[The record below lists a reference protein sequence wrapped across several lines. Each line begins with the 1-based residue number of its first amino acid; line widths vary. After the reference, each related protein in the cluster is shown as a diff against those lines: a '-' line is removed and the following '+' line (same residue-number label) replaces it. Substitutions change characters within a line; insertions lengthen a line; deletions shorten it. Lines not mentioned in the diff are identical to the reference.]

1 MNAATS
7 REIEHVRDVVGR
19 PFRPSQHAVST
30 TTPSVESPRS
40 EQGRDEWSWFQCS
53 TWSVPASSS
62 ARRSSPCGCD
72 IEMNLRASDET
83 LEIKPTPQLQERPPQ
98 DTRAPG
104 ASNWLLREL
113 KCLVTGS

>member
-1 MNAATS
+1 ML
-7 REIEHVRDVVGR
+7 DLVGA
-19 PFRPSQHAVST
+19 SELVCSEVIAV
-30 TTPSVESPRS
+30 
-40 EQGRDEWSWFQCS
+40 W
-53 TWSVPASSS
+53 
-62 ARRSSPCGCD
+62 CD
-72 IEMNLRASDET
+72 LETNSRASDET